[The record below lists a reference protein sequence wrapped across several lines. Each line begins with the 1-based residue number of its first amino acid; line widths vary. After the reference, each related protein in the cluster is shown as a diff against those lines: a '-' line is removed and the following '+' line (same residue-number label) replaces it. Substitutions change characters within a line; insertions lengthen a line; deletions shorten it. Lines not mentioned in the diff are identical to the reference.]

1 MGKRL
6 NVAQLAQKKYT
17 LVAGLSPQIRE
28 ALGEIEDSFTAII
41 YGDSGNGKTNLL
53 IQLLKEFKNIGNM
66 LYISY
71 EEGHG
76 KTIKDLIIRHNLHNE
91 LPNLRFSDGESI
103 GELQGMLRK
112 KGSPKV
118 IVIDSWQFSGLTI
131 EDYIALKRAFVFGK
145 TNNKRKIFLFIS
157 HVNGRHPDGK
167 SALEIKRDANIKIRA
182 EGFMGIVETSRYG
195 SNANIVIWPE
205 GARKYWGKKFKKLSE
220 PKSRIKING
229 NRPKELP
236 TPGDSAITPPINSPS
251 VNQIQMASEN
261 SPVFSQ
267 EDHRL
272 LHRPLSGRA
281 DRVCEGQKRE
291 NVCEGGIFKSAEVPR
306 DEPNN
311 RPPNFIDNQACKAAI
326 PIQVMVGQK
335 GAVKIGSED

>member
-17 LVAGLSPQIRE
+17 LVAGLSPHIRE

-76 KTIKDLIIRHNLHNE
+76 KTIKDLILRHNLHNE

-103 GELQGMLRK
+103 EELHGMLRK

-131 EDYIALKRAFVFGK
+131 EDYISLKRAFVFGK

-205 GARKYWGKKFKKLSE
+205 GAKKYWGKKLKKLCE
-220 PKSRIKING
+220 PKSKTKING
-229 NRPKELP
+229 NRPKELL
-236 TPGDSAITPPINSPS
+236 TPGDSVITPSIASPAIDKS
-251 VNQIQMASEN
+251 QMVQEN
-261 SPVFSQ
+261 LSVFSTKNHRVLHGPLPGRVDGLCEEQ
-267 EDHRL
+267 E
-272 LHRPLSGRA
+272 G
-281 DRVCEGQKRE
+281 E
-291 NVCEGGIFKSAEVPR
+291 NVRAGSIFEPAEVPQN
-306 DEPNN
+306 EPHNGH
-311 RPPNFIDNQACKAAI
+311 PHFTDNQNCKAAI
-326 PIQVMVGQK
+326 PFQGLVEQK
-335 GAVKIGSED
+335 GGFKIESED